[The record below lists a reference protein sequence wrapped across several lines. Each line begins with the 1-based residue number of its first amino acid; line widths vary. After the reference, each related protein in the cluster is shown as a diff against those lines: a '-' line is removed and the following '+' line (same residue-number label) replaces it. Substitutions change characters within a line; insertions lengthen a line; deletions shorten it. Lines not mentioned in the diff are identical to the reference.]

1 MADSANSTNPSKIDK
16 AAVFRTAHK
25 ATRDEFANHPRLT
38 KGLTYRELFA
48 SALRTAHRNARST
61 NTPKVVE
68 LRSRRELIQMKT
80 RLSEKDWADI
90 HQIDRQ
96 IASARVAA

>member
-1 MADSANSTNPSKIDK
+1 MAKTANSTTLPAIDK
-16 AAVFRTAHK
+16 AAVFKAAHK

-48 SALRTAHRNARST
+48 FALRTAYRNARST
-61 NTPKVVE
+61 NTRKVVE

-96 IASARVAA
+96 IASVRVAA